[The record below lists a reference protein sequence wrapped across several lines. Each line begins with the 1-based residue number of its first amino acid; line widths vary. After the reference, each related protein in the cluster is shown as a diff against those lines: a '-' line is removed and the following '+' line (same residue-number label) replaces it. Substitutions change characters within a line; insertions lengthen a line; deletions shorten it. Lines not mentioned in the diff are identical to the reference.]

1 MVLPNKYKSILNIK
15 LIPSFKVWNWNP
27 YISFWSYYDSKICNF
42 NLLMFRIP
50 DLPSGPTRRPGQPT
64 PRTDVPS
71 IGIPRDVF
79 SSLPLLT
86 TPRPRLSICWL
97 QNEKTLIFNKK
108 RWYST
113 KNADIQ
119 QKTLI
124 CHQELDV
131 NVFFYFDMCILKF
144 VFFLKI
150 LE

>member
-1 MVLPNKYKSILNIK
+1 
-15 LIPSFKVWNWNP
+15 
-27 YISFWSYYDSKICNF
+27 
-42 NLLMFRIP
+42 MFRIP

-113 KNADIQ
+113 KNAYLSPRVGCKCFFLFRYVYTKICLFPENSGIRRWRTCNL
-119 QKTLI
+119 KSLI
-124 CHQELDV
+124 CIHIWGTAII
-131 NVFFYFDMCILKF
+131 ILYTDII
-144 VFFLKI
+144 I
-150 LE
+150 LISDLISS